1 MTDEQ
6 KRKKA
11 QRERE
16 RRARIKEQ
24 QAKQESPAEPT
35 IQPEPPKDWD
45 LTYPYDRE
53 GNRVDQPTQKAST
66 SGKDVTNSYPLPEK
80 ACDTHNVSTTSEPTQ
95 LDRIEALLLELVESN
110 RRLHPN
116 ISELLNSGIK
126 R

>member
-24 QAKQESPAEPT
+24 QQAKQESPAEPA

-45 LTYPYDRE
+45 LTY
-53 GNRVDQPTQKAST
+53 
-66 SGKDVTNSYPLPEK
+66 SGAPAVL
-80 ACDTHNVSTTSEPTQ
+80 EPTQ
-95 LDRIEALLLELVESN
+95 LDRIEALLTELVESN

-126 R
+126 H

>member
-24 QAKQESPAEPT
+24 QAKQESPAEPA

-45 LTYPYDRE
+45 LTY
-53 GNRVDQPTQKAST
+53 
-66 SGKDVTNSYPLPEK
+66 SGAPAVI
-80 ACDTHNVSTTSEPTQ
+80 EPTQ
-95 LDRIEALLLELVESN
+95 LDRIEALLTELVESN